1 MAYIDISLSLS
12 NDLPV
17 WPGDPSIDL
26 KKTMS
31 MDNGDP
37 CNVTHLNMGVHA
49 GTHIDS
55 PHHFLNNNITVE
67 KMRMETLIGT
77 VFVVEILENISII
90 NSSVLENS
98 NIPLGID
105 KLLIKTKNSLRWK
118 TNDRVFHKK
127 FIAIEKSGAEWIV
140 ERNIK
145 LIGVD
150 YLSVAP
156 FNDGA
161 PTHRVLLEKNVIV
174 VEGLNLYDVTEGY
187 YELICLPLKILGS
200 DGAPARAVLK
210 TIDNLNI

>member
-1 MAYIDISLSLS
+1 MTYIDITLPLS

-17 WPGDPSIDL
+17 WPGDPSINL

-37 CNVTHLNMGVHA
+37 CNVTHMNMGVHA
-49 GTHIDS
+49 GTHIDA

-67 KMRMETLIGT
+67 KLRVETLIGT
-77 VFVVEILENISII
+77 VFVVEIKENTPVVT
-90 NSSVLENS
+90 SSTLGRL
-98 NIPLGID
+98 NIPSGID
-105 KLLIKTKNSLRWK
+105 KLLIKTKNSLIWK
-118 TNDRVFHKK
+118 TNDKEFHKK
-127 FIAIEKSGAEWIV
+127 FVAIDKSGAEWIV
-140 ERNIK
+140 EKNIE

-156 FNDGA
+156 FDDGT
-161 PTHRVLLEKNVIV
+161 PTHRVLLENDVIV

-200 DGAPARAVLK
+200 DGAPARAVLR
-210 TIDNLNI
+210 TIDSEI